1 MAAVLA
7 PEVVITLLGPRWAD
21 VIVPFQILASGMFF
35 RASYKMSDS
44 LARATGAVYRRAWRQ
59 AIYAL
64 AVVGG
69 SWIGQNW
76 GINGLSFGVLI
87 ALVVNFTLMSQ
98 LSLDLVGLSA
108 WRFIEAHGRA
118 VLIGLVTLVMCWSVA
133 TWLRGLEFPPAIIL
147 LVGIVVPTVVIG
159 GSLMWRRNLIGPE
172 GKWVAAT
179 LHQFLTH
186 KMSRP

>member
-1 MAAVLA
+1 
-7 PEVVITLLGPRWAD
+7 
-21 VIVPFQILASGMFF
+21 
-35 RASYKMSDS
+35 
-44 LARATGAVYRRAWRQ
+44 
-59 AIYAL
+59 
-64 AVVGG
+64 
-69 SWIGQNW
+69 
-76 GINGLSFGVLI
+76 VLI